1 MTKLQALGLSFA
13 LHCAVLLLL
22 IFGNLDW
29 FERPLPQSAIR
40 VSLSKQGAQRDQ
52 SLLPRI
58 DASASP
64 SPALRAPSPTKGRGE
79 RAPPKTK
86 KHDPLDILKKRFGK
100 PDPSGNPNGSKYG
113 DSISNE
119 LAESY
124 EQQVAAILRENYEIP
139 RVITHAEAKRLKLW
153 VRLWIGPAGQLIKI
167 KIQQPS
173 KNTRF
178 DDAVLVGSKR
188 IDSFGAP
195 PLTVARKYRND
206 GLLIQF
212 CPLECT

>member
-1 MTKLQALGLSFA
+1 MTKLKSLGLSLGLHSA
-13 LHCAVLLLL
+13 LLLLL

-29 FERPLPQSAIR
+29 FERPVPPSAIQ
-40 VSLSKQGAQRDQ
+40 VSLAKLGAKREEN
-52 SLLPRI
+52 LLPRI
-58 DASASP
+58 DASPAPQKPIVTPAKASAKP
-64 SPALRAPSPTKGRGE
+64 GPKQKPQLTKN
-79 RAPPKTK
+79 
-86 KHDPLDILKKRFGK
+86 PLDILKKRFGK
-100 PDPSGNPNGSKYG
+100 TDTSGNPDGSKYG
-113 DSISNE
+113 NSISNE

-139 RVITHAEAKRLKLW
+139 RVITQTEAKRLKLW

-178 DDAVLVGSKR
+178 DDAVLTGSKR

-195 PLTVARKYRND
+195 PLTLARRYKSE

>member
-1 MTKLQALGLSFA
+1 LTKLQALGFSFG
-13 LHCAVLLLL
+13 LHFAILLLL

-29 FERPLPQSAIR
+29 FEKPVPQSAIR
-40 VSLSKQGAQRDQ
+40 VNLGKLGIKRDQ

-58 DASASP
+58 DASAAP
-64 SPALRAPSPTKGRGE
+64 SPAYAKASAGK
-79 RAPPKTK
+79 PKPLSK
-86 KHDPLDILKKRFGK
+86 SQKHDPLDILKKRFGK

-139 RVITHAEAKRLKLW
+139 RVITQAEAKRLKLW

-178 DDAVLVGSKR
+178 DDAVLTGSRR

-195 PLTVARKYRND
+195 PLTVARRYKSE